1 MAPRTPVTRFLSFF
15 LFAFVA
21 LLCIYHGTQSDRL
34 RLTTYAKRSVP
45 DDATIQPQLELGTEL
60 HLLSKRAPPKNR
72 AEAVEKGR
80 GYMCQLEDI
89 KPIDLPSELTD
100 FTTFNK
106 DWSPNP
112 YGVSNG
118 NPTETGS
125 IIPVAMAAKGLP
137 INIGDRGLKGLIYV
151 QNDEYK
157 VGNSYHEATHGYYK
171 ATISTKAG
179 YISAEENISP
189 AYLIAEE
196 RKKQPPPTISRLSDV
211 YFLLWKEVAG
221 KSEAELKNIKYFV
234 RHHVINGASLDVAL
248 EVASGKPLPPREK
261 DEPRDT
267 SMVEEWPGKSYD
279 MSTDDGKAILGTPN
293 GVGVARFLIDHK
305 QELGVKAPSKVTLF
319 KTTGHT
325 NADTNQPEDW
335 IHFLFEISPVQKK
348 KRRGR
353 K

>member
-1 MAPRTPVTRFLSFF
+1 MAPRTPITRFLSFF

-21 LLCIYHGTQSDRL
+21 LLCIYHGTQSDSL
-34 RLTTYAKRSVP
+34 RLTTYAKRALP
-45 DDATIQPQLELGTEL
+45 DDATIQPRLDLGNEL

-72 AEAVEKGR
+72 AEAAEKGR
-80 GYMCQLEDI
+80 GYMCQLESI
-89 KPIDLPSELTD
+89 EPIDLDSELTD
-100 FTTFNK
+100 LQTFNN
-106 DWSPNP
+106 DWSPQP

-118 NPTETGS
+118 DPTETGS
-125 IIPVAMAAKGLP
+125 YISVALAAKGLP
-137 INIGDRGLKGLIYV
+137 INIGDRGLKGLIYE
-151 QNDEYK
+151 QTQEYK
-157 VGNSYHEATHGYYK
+157 AGNSYYEPTFGYYK

-179 YISAEENISP
+179 YISAEDNISP
-189 AYLIAEE
+189 AYRLAET
-196 RKKQPPPTISRLSDV
+196 RKGYPPPTISRLSDV
-211 YFLLWKEVAG
+211 YFLMWKEVAG
-221 KSEAELKNIKYFV
+221 NSEAELKNIKYFV

-248 EVASGKPLPPREK
+248 EVASGKPLPPTKE
-261 DEPRDT
+261 DGSRDT

-293 GVGVARFLIDHK
+293 GAGVARFLMDHK

-335 IHFLFEISPVQKK
+335 IHFLFEISPVHKK

>member
-1 MAPRTPVTRFLSFF
+1 MAPRTPITRFLSFF

-21 LLCIYHGTQSDRL
+21 LLCIYHGTQSDSL
-34 RLTTYAKRSVP
+34 RLTTYAKRALP
-45 DDATIQPQLELGTEL
+45 DDATIQPRLDLGNEL

-72 AEAVEKGR
+72 AEAAEKGR
-80 GYMCQLEDI
+80 GYMCQLESI
-89 KPIDLPSELTD
+89 EPIDLDSELTD
-100 FTTFNK
+100 FQTFNN
-106 DWSPNP
+106 DWSPQP

-118 NPTETGS
+118 DPTETGS
-125 IIPVAMAAKGLP
+125 IIPVALAAKGLP
-137 INIGDRGLKGLIYV
+137 INIGDRGLRGLIYY
-151 QNDEYK
+151 QGDAYK
-157 VGNSYHEATHGYYK
+157 VGNSIYEATHAFYK

-189 AYLIAEE
+189 AHMIA
-196 RKKQPPPTISRLSDV
+196 QQMNGNPAPAISRLSDV

-234 RHHVINGASLDVAL
+234 RHHVINGHSLDVAL
-248 EVASGKPLPPREK
+248 EVASGKPLPPRGK

-293 GVGVARFLIDHK
+293 GAGVARFLMDHK
-305 QELGVKAPSKVTLF
+305 LELGVKAPSKVTVF

>member
-1 MAPRTPVTRFLSFF
+1 MAPRTPITRFLSFF

-21 LLCIYHGTQSDRL
+21 LLLCIYHGTQSDSL
-34 RLTTYAKRSVP
+34 RLTTYAKRLLP
-45 DDATIQPQLELGTEL
+45 DDATIQPRLYLGTKL

-72 AEAVEKGR
+72 AEAAEKGR
-80 GYMCQLEDI
+80 GYMCQLESI
-89 KPIDLPSELTD
+89 EPIDLDSELTD
-100 FTTFNK
+100 LQTFNN
-106 DWSPNP
+106 DWSPQP

-118 NPTETGS
+118 DPTETGS
-125 IIPVAMAAKGLP
+125 YISVALAAKGLP
-137 INIGDRGLKGLIYV
+137 INIGDRGLKGLIYE
-151 QNDEYK
+151 QDQEYK
-157 VGNSYHEATHGYYK
+157 VGNSYNEPTFGYYK

-179 YISAEENISP
+179 YISAEDNISP
-189 AYLIAEE
+189 AYRIAET
-196 RKKQPPPTISRLSDV
+196 RKGYPPPTISRLSDV
-211 YFLLWKEVAG
+211 YFLMWKEVAG

-234 RHHVINGASLDVAL
+234 RHHEDGS
-248 EVASGKPLPPREK
+248 
-261 DEPRDT
+261 RDT

-293 GVGVARFLIDHK
+293 GAGVARFLMDHK

-325 NADTNQPEDW
+325 NADINQPEDW
-335 IHFLFEISPVQKK
+335 IHFLFEISPVHKK